1 MAKERL
7 GNMIDEASTDAKV
20 LVVEDNPGDARLT
33 RELLIDAGW
42 PNDAIAEAGTL
53 ADACQTLARQGADV
67 VLLDLS
73 LPDASDLK
81 GLTALQQA
89 QPTIPIVV
97 LSGHD
102 DEMHALAAVQQG
114 AQDYLVKTDITVD
127 TVRRAVRYAIERK
140 RLTHSLLEAKVNAE
154 LASRAKSEFLA
165 NMSHE
170 LRTPL
175 NAIIGFAEVLE
186 GQSKGELGHPS
197 YVDYVRDIHESG
209 RHLLAV
215 INSILDVAK
224 VEAGHMELTEEP
236 VELSSVIASVV
247 RLLRNEAAQAEVELA
262 CDLQDSLPAVYA
274 DRRLLRQIFS
284 NLLSNAI
291 KFSRVG
297 GKVVVTAEVLSS
309 GEIVGRVE
317 DNGIGIA
324 PEQLEHITQPFVQVQ
339 STFTRSYQGTGLGL
353 SIVKSFAELHGGRLD
368 IASVHGKGTTVSVT
382 LPADRLLH
390 DEGDTA
396 SRQAAGG

>member
-1 MAKERL
+1 ML
-7 GNMIDEASTDAKV
+7 DEAGTDAKV
-20 LVVEDNPGDARLT
+20 LIIEDNPGDARLT

-53 ADACQTLARQGADV
+53 AEACQRLAREGADV

-73 LPDASDLK
+73 LPDANDLK
-81 GLTALQQA
+81 GLMALQQM

-97 LSGHD
+97 LSGLN

-114 AQDYLVKTDITVD
+114 AQDYLVKTNITVD
-127 TVRRAVRYAIERK
+127 AMRRAVHYAIERK
-140 RLTHSLLEAKVNAE
+140 RLTYSLLEAKVNAE
-154 LASRAKSEFLA
+154 QASRAKSEFLA

-175 NAIIGFAEVLE
+175 NAIIGFAEVLQ

-209 RHLLAV
+209 KHLLAV

-224 VEAGHMELTEEP
+224 VEAGHMELVEEP
-236 VELSSVIASVV
+236 VELPAVIAGVT
-247 RLLRNEAAQAEVELA
+247 RLLRNEAAQAEVELE
-262 CDLQDSLPAVYA
+262 CDLPEALPAIYA

-291 KFSRVG
+291 KFSREG
-297 GKVVVTAEVLSS
+297 GRIVVNAEVLSS

-324 PEQLEHITQPFVQVQ
+324 PEQLEFITQPFVQAQ

-368 IASVHGKGTTVSVT
+368 IASVHGEGTTVSIT
-382 LPADRLLH
+382 LPADRLLYDD
-390 DEGDTA
+390 DESEPRQTA
-396 SRQAAGG
+396 MN

>member
-1 MAKERL
+1 ML
-7 GNMIDEASTDAKV
+7 DEAGTDAKV
-20 LVVEDNPGDARLT
+20 LIIEDNPGDARLT

-53 ADACQTLARQGADV
+53 AEACQRLAREGADV

-73 LPDASDLK
+73 LPDANDLK
-81 GLTALQQA
+81 GLMALQQM

-97 LSGHD
+97 LSGLN

-114 AQDYLVKTDITVD
+114 AQDYLVKTNITVD
-127 TVRRAVRYAIERK
+127 AMRRAVHYAIERK

-154 LASRAKSEFLA
+154 QASRAKSEFLA

-175 NAIIGFAEVLE
+175 NAIIGFAEVLQ

-209 RHLLAV
+209 KHLLAV

-224 VEAGHMELTEEP
+224 VEAGHMELVEEP
-236 VELSSVIASVV
+236 VELPAVIAGVT
-247 RLLRNEAAQAEVELA
+247 RLLRNEAAQAQVELE
-262 CDLQDSLPAVYA
+262 CDLPEALPAIYA

-291 KFSRVG
+291 KFSREG
-297 GKVVVTAEVLSS
+297 GRVVVTAEVLSS

-324 PEQLEHITQPFVQVQ
+324 PEQLEFITQPFVQAQ

-368 IASVHGKGTTVSVT
+368 IASVHGEGTTVSIT
-382 LPADRLLH
+382 LPANRLLYDD
-390 DEGDTA
+390 DESEPRQTA
-396 SRQAAGG
+396 MN

>member
-1 MAKERL
+1 ML
-7 GNMIDEASTDAKV
+7 DEAGTDAKV

-42 PNDAIAEAGTL
+42 PNDAIAEADTL
-53 ADACQTLARQGADV
+53 AGACQTLNEEGADV

-73 LPDASDLK
+73 LPDADGLK
-81 GLTALQQA
+81 GLTALQQC
-89 QPTIPIVV
+89 QPNIPIVV

-114 AQDYLVKTDITVD
+114 AQDYLVKADITVD

-140 RLTHSLLEAKVNAE
+140 RLTHSLLEAKMNAE

-175 NAIIGFAEVLE
+175 NAIIGFAEVLQ

-197 YVDYVRDIHESG
+197 YADYVRDIHESG

-215 INSILDVAK
+215 INSILDIAK
-224 VEAGHMELTEEP
+224 VEAGHMELVEEP
-236 VELSSVIASVV
+236 VELPAVLSTVT
-247 RLLRNEAAQAEVELA
+247 RLLRNEAARAEVELH
-262 CDLQDSLPAVYA
+262 CHLPDELPEVYA

-291 KFSRVG
+291 KFSREG
-297 GKVVVTAEVLSS
+297 GKVVVTAELLTC
-309 GEIVGRVE
+309 GRLVGRVE

-324 PEQLEHITQPFVQVQ
+324 PEQLELITQPFVQAQ

-353 SIVKSFAELHGGRLD
+353 SIVKSFAELHGGQLD
-368 IASVHGKGTTVSVT
+368 ITSVHGEGTTVSIT
-382 LPADRLLH
+382 LPANRLLH
-390 DEGDTA
+390 DDSDSPA
-396 SRQAAGG
+396 QQATGS

>member
-1 MAKERL
+1 ML
-7 GNMIDEASTDAKV
+7 DEAGTDAKV
-20 LVVEDNPGDARLT
+20 LIIEDNPGDARLT

-53 ADACQTLARQGADV
+53 AEACQRLARDGADV

-81 GLTALQQA
+81 GLTALQQV

-97 LSGHD
+97 LSGLD

-114 AQDYLVKTDITVD
+114 AQDYLVKTNITVD
-127 TVRRAVRYAIERK
+127 AVRRAVHYAIERK
-140 RLTHSLLEAKVNAE
+140 RLTYSLLEAKVNAE

-175 NAIIGFAEVLE
+175 NAIIGFAEVLQ

-209 RHLLAV
+209 KHLLAV

-224 VEAGHMELTEEP
+224 VEAGHMELVEEP
-236 VELSSVIASVV
+236 VELPTVITSVT
-247 RLLRNEAAQAEVELA
+247 RLLRNEAAQAEVELE
-262 CDLQDSLPAVYA
+262 CDLPDALPAIYA

-291 KFSRVG
+291 KFSREG
-297 GKVVVTAEVLSS
+297 GRVVVTAEVLSS

-324 PEQLEHITQPFVQVQ
+324 PEQLECITQPFVQAQ

-368 IASVHGKGTTVSVT
+368 IASVHGEGTTVSIT

-390 DEGDTA
+390 DGDANGDTA
-396 SRQAAGG
+396 RQAAGG

>member
-1 MAKERL
+1 ML
-7 GNMIDEASTDAKV
+7 DEAGTDAKV

-42 PNDAIAEAGTL
+42 PNDAIAEADTL
-53 ADACQTLARQGADV
+53 AGACQALARDGADV
-67 VLLDLS
+67 VLLDLT
-73 LPDASDLK
+73 LPDANGLM

-89 QPTIPIVV
+89 QPTLPIVI
-97 LSGHD
+97 LSGYD
-102 DEMHALAAVQQG
+102 DEARAVAAVQNG

-140 RLTHSLLEAKVNAE
+140 RLTHSLLEAKMNAE

-186 GQSKGELGHPS
+186 GQSKGPLGDPS
-197 YVDYVRDIHESG
+197 YTDYVRDIHESG
-209 RHLLAV
+209 RHLLEV
-215 INSILDVAK
+215 INSILDIAK
-224 VEAGHMELTEEP
+224 VEAGHIELLEEP
-236 VELSSVIASVV
+236 VELPAVLASVT
-247 RLLRNEAAQAEVELA
+247 RLLRNEAARAEVELH
-262 CDLQDSLPAVYA
+262 CEVPDTLPEIYA

-291 KFSRVG
+291 KFSREG
-297 GKVVVTAEVLSS
+297 GRVVVSAELICS
-309 GEIVGRVE
+309 GDIVGRVE

-324 PEQLEHITQPFVQVQ
+324 PEQLERITQPFVQAQ

-353 SIVKSFAELHGGRLD
+353 SIVKSFAELHGGQLD
-368 IASVHGKGTTVSVT
+368 IASVHGEGTTVSVT
-382 LPADRLLH
+382 LPADRLMQE
-390 DEGDTA
+390 DDDGDSA
-396 SRQAAGG
+396 DQRAAGR

>member
-1 MAKERL
+1 ML
-7 GNMIDEASTDAKV
+7 DEAGTDTKV

-53 ADACQTLARQGADV
+53 ADACQRLACDGADV
-67 VLLDLS
+67 VLLDLT
-73 LPDASDLK
+73 LPDANGLT

-89 QPTIPIVV
+89 QPTLPIVI
-97 LSGHD
+97 LSGYD
-102 DEMHALAAVQQG
+102 DEARALAAVQKG
-114 AQDYLVKTDITVD
+114 AQDYLVKTNINVD
-127 TVRRAVRYAIERK
+127 AVRRAVHYAIERK
-140 RLTHSLLEAKVNAE
+140 RLTYSLLEAKVNAE
-154 LASRAKSEFLA
+154 QASRAKSEFLA

-175 NAIIGFAEVLE
+175 NAIIGFAEVLQ
-186 GQSKGELGHPS
+186 GQSKGALGHPS

-224 VEAGHMELTEEP
+224 VEAGHMELVEEP
-236 VELSSVIASVV
+236 VELPAVITSVT
-247 RLLRNEAAQAEVELA
+247 RLLRQEAVRAEVELS
-262 CDLQDSLPAVYA
+262 CDLPDALPAIYA

-291 KFSRVG
+291 KFSREG
-297 GKVVVTAEVLSS
+297 GRVVVTAEVLSS

-324 PEQLEHITQPFVQVQ
+324 PEQLEHITQPFVQAQ

-353 SIVKSFAELHGGRLD
+353 SIVKSFAELHGGQLD
-368 IASVHGKGTTVSVT
+368 IVSVHGVGTTVSIT

-390 DEGDTA
+390 DDGDGA
-396 SRQAAGG
+396 SRQTAMN